1 MDGKLSEYPLS
12 LIARAGARLMQQVTL
27 EDGLFEALGRN
38 QYERPQNSKGVA
50 IKEGRSN
57 LVVGM

>member
-1 MDGKLSEYPLS
+1 
-12 LIARAGARLMQQVTL
+12 VTL

-38 QYERPQNSKGVA
+38 QYERPQNSKEVA